1 MVGFESN
8 QGAGTMTFEDRSDH
22 SQSQSHGSAASP
34 FIADLGVMLIGAQS
48 DEPAIAYAET
58 LAASFGAHLD
68 CHYLNHIPIPIL
80 ATAPGSAVLSAEF
93 ARQAEEAGDTV
104 AAGLRQ
110 RLERLGVPWELR
122 RSDGTLGELR
132 SAVMRQSGLVDL
144 VVQSQKSVTQATD
157 MSLFEAVL
165 FDARAPILLVPDDAA
180 DAKAPATVLVAFRD
194 TPECARAIAA
204 ALPFLERAD
213 LAILA
218 SVAEDGSAEERGIE
232 PMNDMARHLARH
244 GVTVE
249 LRELP
254 GWTDPAEGLLA
265 EAKAVGADL
274 LVAGAYGHSR
284 LREYLLGGVTRNLVR
299 SAGLPMLMAH

>member
-1 MVGFESN
+1 M
-8 QGAGTMTFEDRSDH
+8 AFEDRSDH
-22 SQSQSHGSAASP
+22 SESQMPGTPAAP
-34 FIADLGVMLIGAQS
+34 FVADLAVMLAGAAS

-68 CHYLNHIPIPIL
+68 CHYLNHVPIPIL
-80 ATAPGSAVLSAEF
+80 ATAPGSAVLSAEY
-93 ARQAEEAGDTV
+93 ARQAEAAGDKV

-132 SAVMRQSGLVDL
+132 TAVMRQSGLVDL
-144 VVQSQKSVTQATD
+144 VVQTQRSVTEATD

-165 FDARAPILLVPDDAA
+165 FDARAPILLVPDDAG
-180 DAKAPATVLVAFRD
+180 DAKVPATVLVAFRD

-204 ALPFLERAD
+204 GLPFLKRAD

-218 SVAEDGSAEERGIE
+218 SVAEEGSAAERGIE

-249 LRELP
+249 IRELP

-274 LVAGAYGHSR
+274 VVAGAYGHSR

-299 SAGLPMLMAH
+299 GAGLPMLMAH